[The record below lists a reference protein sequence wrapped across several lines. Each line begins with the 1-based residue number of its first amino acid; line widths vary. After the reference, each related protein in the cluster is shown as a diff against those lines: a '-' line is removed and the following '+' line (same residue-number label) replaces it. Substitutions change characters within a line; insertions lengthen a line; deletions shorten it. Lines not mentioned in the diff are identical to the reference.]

1 MNDKIKKE
9 QLNQLELMKE
19 ILVQNMQVN
28 YQTYSEI
35 LSKLDILSLRPWMC
49 FIVNVFQM
57 LG

>member
-35 LSKLDILSLRPWMC
+35 LSKLDILSYLILRT
-49 FIVNVFQM
+49 NQKE
-57 LG
+57 